1 MATALL
7 LGLLY
12 PFWIFIFIGLLFIVF
27 TSQSPLLSG
36 CTFDSGMSISLLAV
50 LVSSAFVPVVF
61 DDDDDNDVDDAD
73 EEVEDEEDDDFVSP
87 TQGSFGTSSVYSTV
101 TSSLVF
107 CRLGAGF

>member
-12 PFWIFIFIGLLFIVF
+12 PFWIFIFIGLLLIVF

-36 CTFDSGMSISLLAV
+36 RTFDSGMSISLLAV
-50 LVSSAFVPVVF
+50 LVGPAFVPVVF

-73 EEVEDEEDDDFVSP
+73 EEEDEDDEDFVSP
-87 TQGSFGTSSVYSTV
+87 AQVSFGTSSVYSTV

-107 CRLGAGF
+107 